1 MSYNNTLKANASMF
15 KRSRAVMEEDNRSKR
30 YARGLTRAQAETEES
45 NQLISNKIQQLIKE
59 KRIIKEELSRDY
71 NRDTGVVQAKA
82 FTLRNMKRLS
92 DNQDREIIR
101 NNRKLDNLRSD
112 ILTLRR
118 QIETNESEFEK
129 KSFLFFFLKN
139 IFIYLLVAIVVTL
152 LVKNNNINM
161 DQAMKIHIVGVV
173 ILVLLCIIHVWRNRG
188 KHPVIFNK
196 QNFHLPRGEKDS
208 KEKKEE
214 KED

>member
-15 KRSRAVMEEDNRSKR
+15 KRSRAVIEEDDRSKR

-59 KRIIKEELSRDY
+59 KRIIKDELSRDY
-71 NRDTGVVQAKA
+71 NRDTGVVQAKKI
-82 FTLRNMKRLS
+82 TLSHMKRVS
-92 DNQDREIIR
+92 DNQDREILR

-118 QIETNESEFEK
+118 QIETNESEFEE
-129 KSFLFFFLKN
+129 KSFLVFFLKN

-152 LVKNNNINM
+152 LVKNNNITM
-161 DQAMKIHIVGVV
+161 DQAMKIHVGGII

-196 QNFHLPRGEKDS
+196 QNFDLPRVP
-208 KEKKEE
+208 KKEE
-214 KED
+214 KKEG

>member
-15 KRSRAVMEEDNRSKR
+15 KRSRAVIEEDERSKR

-59 KRIIKEELSRDY
+59 KRIIKDELSRDY
-71 NRDTGVVQAKA
+71 NRDTGVVQAKKV
-82 FTLRNMKRLS
+82 TLTHMKRVS
-92 DNQDREIIR
+92 DNQDREILR

-118 QIETNESEFEK
+118 QIETNESEFEE
-129 KSFLFFFLKN
+129 KSFLIFFLKN

-161 DQAMKIHIVGVV
+161 DQAMKIHMGVLA
-173 ILVLLCIIHVWRNRG
+173 IL
-188 KHPVIFNK
+188 FM
-196 QNFHLPRGEKDS
+196 
-208 KEKKEE
+208 
-214 KED
+214 

>member
-15 KRSRAVMEEDNRSKR
+15 KRSRAVIEEDERSKR

-59 KRIIKEELSRDY
+59 KRIIKDELSRDY
-71 NRDTGVVQAKA
+71 NRDTGVVQAKKV
-82 FTLRNMKRLS
+82 TLTHMKRVS
-92 DNQDREIIR
+92 DNQDREILR

-118 QIETNESEFEK
+118 QIETNESEFEE
-129 KSFLFFFLKN
+129 KSFLVFFLKN

-152 LVKNNNINM
+152 LVKNNNITM
-161 DQAMKIHIVGVV
+161 DQAMKIHVGGII

-196 QNFHLPRGEKDS
+196 QNFDLPRAP
-208 KEKKEE
+208 KKEE
-214 KED
+214 KKEG

>member
-15 KRSRAVMEEDNRSKR
+15 KRSRAVIEEDDRSKR

-59 KRIIKEELSRDY
+59 KRIIKDELSRDY
-71 NRDTGVVQAKA
+71 NRDTGVVQAKKI
-82 FTLRNMKRLS
+82 TLSHMKRVS

-118 QIETNESEFEK
+118 QIETNESEFEE
-129 KSFLFFFLKN
+129 KSFLVFFLKN

-152 LVKNNNINM
+152 LVKNNNITM
-161 DQAMKIHIVGVV
+161 DQAMKIHVGGII

-196 QNFHLPRGEKDS
+196 QNFDLPRAP
-208 KEKKEE
+208 KKEE
-214 KED
+214 KKEG

>member
-15 KRSRAVMEEDNRSKR
+15 KRSRAVIEEDERSKR

-59 KRIIKEELSRDY
+59 KRIIKDELSRDY
-71 NRDTGVVQAKA
+71 NRDTGVVQAKKV
-82 FTLRNMKRLS
+82 TLTHMKRVS
-92 DNQDREIIR
+92 DNQDREILR

-118 QIETNESEFEK
+118 QIETNESEFEE
-129 KSFLFFFLKN
+129 KSFLIFFLKN

-161 DQAMKIHIVGVV
+161 DQAMKIHMGGIV

-196 QNFHLPRGEKDS
+196 QNFDLPRVPKKD
-208 KEKKEE
+208 EKKEG
-214 KED
+214 

>member
-15 KRSRAVMEEDNRSKR
+15 KRSRAVIEEDERSKR

-59 KRIIKEELSRDY
+59 KRIIKDELSRDY
-71 NRDTGVVQAKA
+71 NRDTGVVQAKKV
-82 FTLRNMKRLS
+82 TLTHMKRVS
-92 DNQDREIIR
+92 DNQDREILR

-118 QIETNESEFEK
+118 QIETNESEFEE
-129 KSFLFFFLKN
+129 KSFLIFFLKN

-152 LVKNNNINM
+152 LVKNNNIDM
-161 DQAMKIHIVGVV
+161 DQAMKIHMGGVV

-196 QNFHLPRGEKDS
+196 QNFDLPRVPKKD
-208 KEKKEE
+208 EKKEG
-214 KED
+214 

>member
-1 MSYNNTLKANASMF
+1 MSYNNTLKANASML
-15 KRSRAVMEEDNRSKR
+15 KRSRAVIEEDDRSKR

-59 KRIIKEELSRDY
+59 KRIIKDELSRDY
-71 NRDTGVVQAKA
+71 NRDTGVVQAKKI
-82 FTLRNMKRLS
+82 TLSHMKRVS

-118 QIETNESEFEK
+118 QIETNESEFEE
-129 KSFLFFFLKN
+129 KSFLVFFLKN

-152 LVKNNNINM
+152 LVKNNNITM
-161 DQAMKIHIVGVV
+161 DQAMKIHVGGII

-196 QNFHLPRGEKDS
+196 QNFDLPRAR
-208 KEKKEE
+208 KKEE
-214 KED
+214 KKEG